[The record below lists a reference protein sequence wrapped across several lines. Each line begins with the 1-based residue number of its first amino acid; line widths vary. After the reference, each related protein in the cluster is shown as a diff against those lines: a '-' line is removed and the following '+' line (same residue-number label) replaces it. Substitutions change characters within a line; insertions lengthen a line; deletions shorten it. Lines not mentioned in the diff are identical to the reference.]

1 MDHCNCL
8 CSIFKIKLNLTELSN
23 KLLIGLVSGI
33 AAGVAVTLIVRSRGT
48 ESFTEDDYFDPN
60 EELGNAS
67 KFLSTAKKKA
77 EDLVTEAKERS
88 GILLDEANEIL
99 KNAKEK
105 VRSINENIID
115 DPEKELKSI
124 KEKIEDKIE
133 KLNDKLSDENN
144 S

>member
-1 MDHCNCL
+1 M
-8 CSIFKIKLNLTELSN
+8 SN

-33 AAGVAVTLIVRSRGT
+33 AAGVAITLIVRNREG
-48 ESFTEDDYFDPN
+48 ESFVEDDYFDPN

-77 EDLVTEAKERS
+77 EDLVTEAKEKS

-105 VRSINENIID
+105 VKSISENIID

-124 KEKIEDKIE
+124 KEIIEEKIE
-133 KLNDKLSDENN
+133 KLNDKMSDDDN

>member
-1 MDHCNCL
+1 M
-8 CSIFKIKLNLTELSN
+8 SN

-33 AAGVAVTLIVRSRGT
+33 AAGVAITLIVRNRGT
-48 ESFTEDDYFDPN
+48 ENFMEDDYFDPN

-105 VRSINENIID
+105 VRSISENTID

-124 KEKIEDKIE
+124 KEIIEEKIE
-133 KLNDKLSDENN
+133 KLNDKLSDEDN

>member
-1 MDHCNCL
+1 
-8 CSIFKIKLNLTELSN
+8 LSN

-33 AAGVAVTLIVRSRGT
+33 AAGVAITLIVRNRGT
-48 ESFTEDDYFDPN
+48 ENFMEDDYFDPN

-105 VRSINENIID
+105 VRSISENTID

-124 KEKIEDKIE
+124 KEIIEEKIE
-133 KLNDKLSDENN
+133 KLNDKLSDEDN

>member
-1 MDHCNCL
+1 M
-8 CSIFKIKLNLTELSN
+8 SN

-33 AAGVAVTLIVRSRGT
+33 AAGVAITLIVRNREG
-48 ESFTEDDYFDPN
+48 ESFVEDDYFDPN

-77 EDLVTEAKERS
+77 EDLVTEAKEKS

-105 VRSINENIID
+105 VKSISENIID
-115 DPEKELKSI
+115 YPEKELKSI
-124 KEKIEDKIE
+124 KEIIEEKIE
-133 KLNDKLSDENN
+133 KLNDKMSDDDN

>member
-1 MDHCNCL
+1 M
-8 CSIFKIKLNLTELSN
+8 SN

-33 AAGVAVTLIVRSRGT
+33 AAGVAITLIVRNRGT
-48 ESFTEDDYFDPN
+48 ENFMEDDYFDPN

-105 VRSINENIID
+105 VRSIGENTID

-124 KEKIEDKIE
+124 KEIIEEKIE
-133 KLNDKLSDENN
+133 KLNDKLSDEDN